1 MLHIQNQLWFYI
13 IVFLCIFILT
23 CHFWFCVGLL
33 VFWHHYSKLFAS
45 NLLTLIVPHEDY
57 SRNASYALNWISA
70 GITILA
76 RISFLDNCFSFGSR
90 DVGNI
95 GIICSA
101 LCICFLTFSLNF
113 YIVHP
118 SSIYGFW
125 LHFSYIQTYL
135 IDIST

>member
-1 MLHIQNQLWFYI
+1 MILYNCLFVHIYFDLSFLVLCRSFGFLTSLFYI
-13 IVFLCIFILT
+13 ICL
-23 CHFWFCVGLL
+23 
-33 VFWHHYSKLFAS
+33 S

-57 SRNASYALNWISA
+57 SRNASYTLNWISA
-70 GITILA
+70 GITFLA
-76 RISFLDNCFSFGSR
+76 RISFLDNCFFRSR

-101 LCICFLTFSLNF
+101 LCICFLTFSLTF